1 MSLFSYI
8 TSKRHRLQVRT
19 QKRLEDHS
27 KPTFNFFF
35 LTALSSA
42 LAALGLLLNN
52 ASIIIGA
59 MVVAPLTTPM
69 FDLALSTIVVRG
81 KRMFLSLIASAVGA
95 MFAVITGAIIG
106 YMNVFFDGRAPE
118 INAEIASRL
127 EPSVLFFL
135 VAFLSGVAGAYAYSR
150 PKVPEAITGIAISV
164 AVIPPLSVAG
174 LGIVMQSSFVTMQ
187 SLLLYVFNFFGI
199 VLGSILTFIVV
210 GMQREKNNGGKK

>member
-1 MSLFSYI
+1 MSFLDYL

-19 QKRLEDHS
+19 QKRLEGHS
-27 KPTFNFFF
+27 RPSRDFFF
-35 LTALSSA
+35 LTGLSSA

-52 ASIIIGA
+52 ASIVIGA

-69 FDLALSTIVVRG
+69 FDLALSIIIFRT
-81 KRMFLSLIASAVGA
+81 KRIILSLIASAVGA
-95 MFAVITGAIIG
+95 TFAVFTGAAIG
-106 YMNVFFDGRAPE
+106 YLNTFLDGRTPE

-150 PKVPEAITGIAISV
+150 PKVPETITGIAISV

-174 LGIVMQSSFVTMQ
+174 LGIVMHSSIVTMQ
-187 SLLLYVFNFFGI
+187 SLLLYLFNFFGI

-210 GMQREKNNGGKK
+210 GMQQEKNNSEKK